1 MGLKD
6 PRVDAYIKKAPDW
19 QQPILNHI
27 REVVHEAC
35 PTVEETMKWSS
46 PSFQYKGMMCGM
58 NAFKERVMFGFWKAT
73 LLFEQYD
80 NMSDAIRHFGQLKK
94 VSDLPSKKVL
104 TGYIHKAMALNDD
117 GVKMPSKP
125 RATKAKL
132 LRTPSDLT
140 AALKKNKKAEQAFQS
155 FSPSHKN
162 EYVEWITEAKQDA
175 TRTRRIETAIG
186 WMAEGKSRNWKY
198 Q

>member
-1 MGLKD
+1 MGVKD
-6 PRVDAYIKKAPDW
+6 SRVDAYIKKAPDW

-27 REVVHEAC
+27 RDVVHEAC

-58 NAFKERVMFGFWKAT
+58 NAFKERVMFAFWKGT
-73 LLFEQYD
+73 LVFEEYD
-80 NMSDAIRHFGQLKK
+80 NMSDAMRHFGNLKK
-94 VSDLPSKKVL
+94 VSDLPSKKEL
-104 TGYIHKAMALNDD
+104 TGYIRKAMALNDN

-125 RATKAKL
+125 RTAKAKL
-132 LRTPSDLT
+132 LRMPSDLA
-140 AALKKNKKAEQAFQS
+140 AALKKNKKAQKTFEA

-162 EYVEWITEAKQDA
+162 EYVEWITEAKQEA
-175 TRTRRIETAIG
+175 TRTKRIQTALG
-186 WMAEGKSRNWKY
+186 WLAEGKSRNWKY